1 MSQTQSLYPV
11 RVALPVPLRRQFDYL
26 APLPLPQPGCR
37 VRVIFGRQQL
47 IGIVISHPAQSD
59 LPPEKLKP
67 LLEVLDPAP
76 LFGPTLWPLLQWAA
90 SYYQHPLGEVLHHAL
105 PLLLREGEAP
115 ERRPLTGYELTEQG
129 EVQLAT
135 PLRRA
140 PRQQQLL
147 ERLREGAVSGADLR
161 AEGMD
166 SPILKAVQE
175 KGLIRELD
183 LLCRQEP
190 WLQQLVIH
198 HEDAPRLGAEQ
209 AMVVANINQQGGFG
223 VFLLDGV
230 TGSGKTE
237 VYLQIIAPVLA
248 RGQQVLVLVPEIGL
262 TPQTLRRFRRRF
274 NAPVLPLHSAMN
286 DRERLESWL
295 ACRAGEAAILIGTRS
310 ALFTPFAK
318 LGLIIIDEEHDAS
331 FKQQEGFRY
340 HARDLAIMRAREEGC
355 PIVLGSATPSLES
368 LQNARSGKYQHLTLK
383 SRAGGAAHAREM
395 VLDIKSLPLQ
405 AGVSPQMLDLMAHHL
420 AQGNQVL
427 LFLNRRGYAQS
438 LLCHQCGWIAA
449 CGRCDAYYTLHQA
462 SRRLQCHHCDSMR
475 AIPECCPECGSP
487 QLQGTG
493 IGTEQVEQLL
503 AERFP
508 HYRTIRI
515 DRDSTRRKGE
525 LEAHLDGIRA
535 GEYQILIGTQ
545 MLAKGHHFPDV
556 TLVGL
561 LDVDG
566 ALFSADFRATEKLA
580 QLYTQVAGR
589 AGRASKPGLVVLQS
603 HHPEHLLLQ
612 DLVNNGY
619 SHFAITCLQERQA
632 LGLPPFSFQALLRAE
647 ARDRAMVEQFMLAI
661 TGLLSQ
667 RAPFYPELLF
677 IGPLS
682 PQMERRAGK
691 FRMQLLLQSPRRADL
706 SRLLHELLPQ
716 IEALPY
722 RQVRW
727 SLDVDPQEW
736 L

>member
-1 MSQTQSLYPV
+1 M
-11 RVALPVPLRRQFDYL
+11 PLRRQFDYL
-26 APLPLPQPGCR
+26 APQPLPQPGCR
-37 VRVIFGRQQL
+37 VRVIFGRQL
-47 IGIVISHPAQSD
+47 LVGIVTAHPEHSEV
-59 LPPEKLKP
+59 PPEKLKP
-67 LLEVLDPAP
+67 IVEVLDSAP
-76 LFGPTLWPLLQWAA
+76 LFAPTLWPLLQWAA
-90 SYYQHPLGEVLHHAL
+90 AYYQHPLGEVLHHAL
-105 PLLLREGEAP
+105 PQLLRQGEAP
-115 ERRPLTGYELTEQG
+115 ERRALTAYELTEAGQAM
-129 EVQLAT
+129 LTT
-135 PLRRA
+135 PSRRA
-140 PRQQQLL
+140 PRQQRTL
-147 ERLREGAVSGADLR
+147 ERLAEGAVTGADLR
-161 AEGMD
+161 AEGID
-166 SPILKAVQE
+166 TPILKTLQE
-175 KGLIRELD
+175 KGFIHELD
-183 LLCRQEP
+183 LLSRREP
-190 WLQQLVIH
+190 WQQSFAIH
-198 HEDAPRLGAEQ
+198 HEDEPTLNSEQ
-209 AMVVANINQQGGFG
+209 ALTVASINQQQGFG
-223 VFLLDGV
+223 VFLLEGI

-237 VYLQIIAPVLA
+237 VYLQSMAPVLA
-248 RGQQVLVLVPEIGL
+248 RGEQVLVLVPEIGL

-310 ALFTPFAK
+310 ALFTPFHQ

-340 HARDLAIMRAREEGC
+340 HARDLAILRAREERC

-368 LQNARSGKYQHLTLK
+368 LHNARSGKYHYLKLTL
-383 SRAGGAAHAREM
+383 RAGGASQAREV
-395 VLDIKSLPLQ
+395 VLDIKSVPLK
-405 AGVSPQMLDLMAHHL
+405 AGVSPQLLDLMASQL
-420 AQGNQVL
+420 REGNQVM

-449 CGRCDAYYTLHQA
+449 CGRCDAYYTWHQG

-475 AIPECCPECGSP
+475 AVPECCPECGSS

-508 HYRTIRI
+508 QYRTIRI

-589 AGRASKPGLVVLQS
+589 SGRASKPGLVVLQS

-619 SHFAITCLQERQA
+619 GHFAITCLQERQA
-632 LGLPPFSFQALLRAE
+632 LDLPPFSFQALLRAE
-647 ARDRAMVEQFMLAI
+647 ARDRALLEQFMLAV

-667 RAPFYPELLF
+667 RQPLYPELIF
-677 IGPLS
+677 IGPLT

-691 FRMQLLLQSPRRADL
+691 YRMQLLLQSPRRQEIA
-706 SRLLHELLPQ
+706 RLLQELLPHV
-716 IEALPY
+716 EALPY